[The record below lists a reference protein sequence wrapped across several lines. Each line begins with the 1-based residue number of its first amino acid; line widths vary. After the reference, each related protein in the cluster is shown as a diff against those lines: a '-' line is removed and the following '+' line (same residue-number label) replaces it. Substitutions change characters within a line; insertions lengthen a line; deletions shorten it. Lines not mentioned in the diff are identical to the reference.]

1 MDLEFSWIT
10 CFIGLML
17 AVLQLMVGFA
27 LGALLERRRLSTVQA
42 DALMYRR
49 SKQLVQ
55 WVCGVLGDKNS
66 EVTIPLESMERICD
80 RLDKIDHL
88 PAAEVTQLMIDVV
101 NEVVRSNEHL
111 RDQIAGL
118 RIQIKQQGSE
128 LESKQTQAM
137 TDVLTGLPNRR
148 ALDLALTRRFSEWK
162 VQRTPLAVAL
172 IDIDRFKLLNDT
184 HGHLA
189 GDRVLKVVAA
199 SLRKMFRSSDV
210 VARFGGEEFAIVL
223 PNCGSAAAEMA
234 IVSAL
239 EELERTTIEIGT
251 ATLQITVSAGLVM
264 ATDQGSLS
272 ELLRQADEALYHSKE
287 AGRNCAHIYN
297 TGGCEQLISTNQDLQ
312 PILAIEGSAEEYC
325 ELTSLRAV
333 LRERLVEVNGA
344 AS

>member
-1 MDLEFSWIT
+1 MDLQFSWIT
-10 CFIGLML
+10 CLIAVML
-17 AVLQLMVGFA
+17 ACLQLMVGFA
-27 LGALLERRRLSTVQA
+27 LGALLERRRLNNVQP
-42 DALMYRR
+42 DNLMYRR

-55 WVCGVLGDKNS
+55 WVCGVLGDKDS
-66 EVTIPLESMERICD
+66 ELTIPLESMERICD
-80 RLDKIDHL
+80 RLEKIDRL

-189 GDRVLKVVAA
+189 GDRVLKVIA
-199 SLRKMFRSSDV
+199 STLRNMFRSSDV

-234 IVSAL
+234 IVSAI
-239 EELERTTIEIGT
+239 EELERTSIEIGT
-251 ATLQITVSAGLVM
+251 ATLQITASAGLVV
-264 ATDQGSLS
+264 ASDQGSLS
-272 ELLRQADEALYHSKE
+272 ELLRHADEALYHSKE
-287 AGRNCAHIYN
+287 AGRNCAHIF
-297 TGGCEQLISTNQDLQ
+297 TTSGCEQLISSKQVVQ
-312 PILAIEGSAEEYC
+312 PVHPADGPGEEFC
-325 ELTSLRAV
+325 EMTSLRAV
-333 LRERLVEVNGA
+333 LRERLVEVTGGA
-344 AS
+344 G